1 MYIED
6 EDMLWRPTTFCS
18 RQQLTLLATANLYAS
33 QRRRHA
39 LQLSDC
45 SASLWWKQLITLTI
59 CPWTY
64 VYTLMCRCRVL
75 IACSRS
81 RITGQNLILP
91 IVNESSTYM
100 SDWYQLVHRSVNANL
115 GLLVFVLQVFQFD
128 PSEHALLV
136 EDIKQ
141 CKVWLSGTERFYWLL
156 IGVILYSSFALFFL
170 TMHKAIGTLNYLL
183 SRVLFWNKDIFVV

>member
-91 IVNESSTYM
+91 IVNESSTY
-100 SDWYQLVHRSVNANL
+100 SIWVIGISYYITV

-128 PSEHALLV
+128 PNEHALLV

-141 CKVWLSGTERFYWLL
+141 CKVWLSGTELFFTDYWLEWSYY
-156 IGVILYSSFALFFL
+156 GRP
-170 TMHKAIGTLNYLL
+170 M
-183 SRVLFWNKDIFVV
+183 